1 MKLQLGGEY
10 PQPIQVVVS
19 TEPWKGA
26 TFFLEKS
33 RSGSKASLLMVL
45 FGQVVIGPPGAGK
58 TTYCYGM
65 EQFMQSLGN
74 NNDNDID
81 ARIIPLRFC
90 IFGIILFCKYRIL
103 RCLQFTLMTSLMLSS
118 SS

>member
-74 NNDNDID
+74 NNDNDICTD
-81 ARIIPLRFC
+81 LPLPLPLPFP
-90 IFGIILFCKYRIL
+90 
-103 RCLQFTLMTSLMLSS
+103 LSS
-118 SS
+118 SQYSVSYDERAQGDE